1 MKIDTRLYRIPIVT
15 ALGLALA
22 LCIWVFWSWQGYEE
36 RSQEWRRQRAQ
47 DSFST
52 LNAVIA
58 SMSNGELT
66 DWKQV
71 ETVLSSIIRG
81 SRTLFVVVQGRH
93 GRLAQTGTMPEFL
106 MTSSTKGEMDMD
118 NVYVMWAPLQPV
130 QIPSN
135 WTEALRSTSLGLG
148 LGLWPRSN
156 PVMYLG
162 LRSSSESFTSSWF
175 WKRQAPIF
183 ASALVCI
190 LAVTA
195 VWITGIRRRVLAGE
209 LAAERIRSAH
219 LEELGLAAAGLAHE
233 TKNPLGIIMGMA
245 QQIEA
250 RHDIPAE
257 SRAMLG
263 HIMDEVDKASS
274 RLGNF
279 MNFARQRKPSLTPVR
294 IDRLCRE
301 VTRILGP
308 DFEAAGVDLL
318 AQVTEATIAAD
329 EAMLRQVLVNLLLN
343 SLHASPA
350 GSTARLVL
358 TRRARRF
365 DLSVEDQGRGIPP
378 ELLPDIFKPYVSGS
392 ATGHGLGL
400 AIVKRVVEAH
410 WWKISARSEPGKGT
424 VMTITGIRTARE
436 TP

>member
-1 MKIDTRLYRIPIVT
+1 MKHDTRLYRIPLVT
-15 ALGLALA
+15 ALVLIMALSV
-22 LCIWVFWSWQGYEE
+22 WVFSSWQGYSE
-36 RSQEWRRQRAQ
+36 RSMEWRRQRAQ
-47 DSFST
+47 DSFAT
-52 LNAVIA
+52 LNAIIA

-71 ETVLSSIIRG
+71 ETVLSSVIRG

-93 GRLAQTGTMPEFL
+93 GRLVQTGTMPEFL
-106 MTSSTKGEMDMD
+106 MTNSTRGEIDTDDM
-118 NVYVMWAPLQPV
+118 YVMWSPLQPAH
-130 QIPSN
+130 IPAN
-135 WTEALRSTSLGLG
+135 WTEALESTNLG

-162 LRSSSESFTSSWF
+162 FRSSPESFTSSWF
-175 WKRQAPIF
+175 WQRQGPIF

-195 VWITGIRRRVLAGE
+195 VWITGIRRRILAGE

-257 SRAMLG
+257 SRTMLG

-279 MNFARQRKPSLTPVR
+279 MNFARQRKPSLAPVR

-301 VTRILGP
+301 VVHILGP
-308 DFEAAGVDLL
+308 DFDAGGVDLL
-318 AQVTEATIAAD
+318 TQVKAATISAD

-350 GSTARLVL
+350 GTTVRIVLGKQERRLFL
-358 TRRARRF
+358 A
-365 DLSVEDQGRGIPP
+365 VEDQGRGIPS

-392 ATGHGLGL
+392 PTGHGLGL

-410 WWKISARSEPGKGT
+410 GWKISAASTRGQGT
-424 VMTITGIRTARE
+424 TMTISSIKPTRE
-436 TP
+436 TT

>member
-1 MKIDTRLYRIPIVT
+1 MKHDTRLYRIPLLT
-15 ALGLALA
+15 ALVLIMALSVWA
-22 LCIWVFWSWQGYEE
+22 FSSWQGYSE
-36 RSQEWRRQRAQ
+36 RSMEWRRQRAQ
-47 DSFST
+47 DSFAT

-71 ETVLSSIIRG
+71 ETVLASVIRD

-93 GRLAQTGTMPEFL
+93 GRLVQTGTMPGFL
-106 MTSSTKGEMDMD
+106 MTNSTRGEIAADDM
-118 NVYVMWAPLQPV
+118 YIMWSPLQPAH
-130 QIPSN
+130 IPAN
-135 WTEALRSTSLGLG
+135 WAEALESANLG

-162 LRSSSESFTSSWF
+162 FRSSPENFTSSWF
-175 WKRQAPIF
+175 WQRQGPIF

-195 VWITGIRRRVLAGE
+195 VWITGIRRRILAEE

-257 SRAMLG
+257 SRTMLG

-279 MNFARQRKPSLTPVR
+279 MNFARQRKPSLAPVR
-294 IDRLCRE
+294 IDRLCQE
-301 VTRILGP
+301 VVHILGP
-308 DFEAAGVDLL
+308 DFDAGGVDLL
-318 AQVTEATIAAD
+318 TQVKATTINAD

-350 GSTARLVL
+350 GTTVRIVL
-358 TRRARRF
+358 GKQERKLFLA
-365 DLSVEDQGRGIPP
+365 VEDQGRGIPSD
-378 ELLPDIFKPYVSGS
+378 LLPDIFKPYVSGS
-392 ATGHGLGL
+392 PTGHGLGL

-410 WWKISARSEPGKGT
+410 GWKISAASTRGQGT
-424 VMTITGIRTARE
+424 TMTISGIKPARE

>member
-1 MKIDTRLYRIPIVT
+1 MKDDTRLYRVPLLT
-15 ALGLALA
+15 ALGLVLA
-22 LCIWVFWSWQGYEE
+22 LGAWVLWSWQGYVD

-47 DSFST
+47 DSFAT

-58 SMSNGELT
+58 SMSNGDLT

-71 ETVLSSIIRG
+71 ETVLSSVIRG

-93 GRLAQTGTMPEFL
+93 GRLLQTGTMPDFL
-106 MTSSTKGEMDMD
+106 IPDSTRGEISMADIF
-118 NVYVMWAPLQPV
+118 VMWAPLQPA
-130 QIPSN
+130 QIPAS
-135 WTEALRSTSLGLG
+135 WAEALESTNLG

-162 LRSSSESFTSSWF
+162 VRSSTESFASSWF
-175 WKRQAPIF
+175 WQRQAPIF
-183 ASALVCI
+183 ASALACI
-190 LAVTA
+190 LAATS
-195 VWITGIRRRVLAGE
+195 VWIAGIRRRILAGE

-245 QQIEA
+245 QQMAA

-257 SRAMLG
+257 SRVMLE

-279 MNFARQRKPSLTPVR
+279 MNFARQRKPSLAPVR
-294 IDRLCRE
+294 VDRLCRE
-301 VTRILGP
+301 VARILEP
-308 DFEAAGVDLL
+308 DFEAGGVELII
-318 AQVTEATIAAD
+318 QVAETTIAAD

-350 GSTARLVL
+350 GSCVRIIL
-358 TRRARRF
+358 TRHSHGF
-365 DLSVEDQGRGIPP
+365 DLCVEDQGRGIPP
-378 ELLPDIFKPYVSGS
+378 ELLPEIFKPYVSGS

-410 WWKISARSEPGKGT
+410 GWKIKARSSREHGT
-424 VMTITGIRTARE
+424 AMTITGIRTARE
-436 TP
+436 AS

>member
-1 MKIDTRLYRIPIVT
+1 MKPRPSIHLTPIVS
-15 ALGLALA
+15 ALVMLLSLGIWAL
-22 LCIWVFWSWQGYEE
+22 WSWQGYVE
-36 RSQEWRRQRAQ
+36 RSQEWRHQRAQ

-93 GRLAQTGTMPEFL
+93 GRLVQTGAMPEFL
-106 MTSSTKGEMDMD
+106 MTNSTRGEMDTD
-118 NVYVMWAPLQPV
+118 DIYVMWAPLQPA
-130 QIPSN
+130 QIPSS
-135 WTEALRSTSLGLG
+135 WAEAMESSHLG
-148 LGLWPRSN
+148 LGLWPHSN

-162 LRSSSESFTSSWF
+162 FRSTAENFTSSWF
-175 WKRQAPIF
+175 WQRQAPIF

-195 VWITGIRRRVLAGE
+195 VWITGIRRRILAEE
-209 LAAERIRSAH
+209 LASERIRSAH

-274 RLGNF
+274 RLGTF
-279 MNFARQRKPSLTPVR
+279 MNFARQRKPSQAPVR
-294 IDRLCRE
+294 IDRLCHE
-301 VTRILGP
+301 VTRVLGP
-308 DFEAAGVDLL
+308 DFEAAGVELL
-318 AQVTEATIAAD
+318 AEIKPQAILAD
-329 EAMLRQVLVNLLLN
+329 ETMLRQVLVNLLLN
-343 SLHASPA
+343 SLRASPA
-350 GSTARLVL
+350 GTTVRMELRRQDRRLTL
-358 TRRARRF
+358 A
-365 DLSVEDQGRGIPP
+365 VEDRGRGIPS

-392 ATGHGLGL
+392 ASGHGLGL
-400 AIVKRVVEAH
+400 AIVKRMVEAH
-410 WWKISARSEPGKGT
+410 GWKISARSAPGQGT
-424 VMTITGIRTARE
+424 VMTITGIKPARE

>member
-1 MKIDTRLYRIPIVT
+1 MKDDTRLYRIPVLT
-15 ALGLALA
+15 AFGLMLA
-22 LCIWVFWSWQGYEE
+22 LCIWAFWSWQGYQE
-36 RSQEWRRQRAQ
+36 RSHEWRRQRAQ
-47 DSFST
+47 DSFAT

-66 DWKQV
+66 DWKQI

-106 MTSSTKGEMDMD
+106 MTTSTKGEMDMD
-118 NVYVMWAPLQPV
+118 HVFVMWAPLQPT
-130 QIPSN
+130 QIPSD
-135 WTEALRSTSLGLG
+135 WAEALESTSLG

-162 LRSSSESFTSSWF
+162 LRSASESFTASWF

-190 LAVTA
+190 LAATA
-195 VWITGIRRRVLAGE
+195 VWITGIRRRILAGE

-257 SRAMLG
+257 SRDMLG

-279 MNFARQRKPSLTPVR
+279 MNFARQRKPSLSPVR
-294 IDRLCRE
+294 VDRLCHE
-301 VTRILGP
+301 TTRILGP
-308 DFEAAGVDLL
+308 DFEAAGVELL
-318 AQVTEATIAAD
+318 TQVAEATIAAD
-329 EAMLRQVLVNLLLN
+329 EAMLRQILVNLLLN

-350 GSTARLVL
+350 GSTVRIVL
-358 TRRARRF
+358 RGRARTF
-365 DLSVEDQGRGIPP
+365 DLCVEDQGRGIPA
-378 ELLPDIFKPYVSGS
+378 ELLPNIFKPYVSGS

-400 AIVKRVVEAH
+400 AIVKRIVEAH
-410 WWKISARSEPGKGT
+410 GWKISARSERSQGT

-436 TP
+436 AP

>member
-1 MKIDTRLYRIPIVT
+1 MNHDSRLYRIPLLT
-15 ALGLALA
+15 ALTLILALGVWI
-22 LCIWVFWSWQGYEE
+22 LWSWQGYSE
-36 RSQEWRRQRAQ
+36 RSLDWRRQRAQ
-47 DSFST
+47 DSFAT

-93 GRLAQTGTMPEFL
+93 GRLVQTGTMPEFL
-106 MTSSTKGEMDMD
+106 MTNSTRGEMDTND
-118 NVYVMWAPLQPV
+118 IYVMWAPLQPA

-135 WTEALRSTSLGLG
+135 WAEALESSHLG

-162 LRSSSESFTSSWF
+162 FRSNAENFASSWF
-175 WKRQAPIF
+175 WQRQAPIF

-195 VWITGIRRRVLAGE
+195 VWITGIRRRILAEE

-263 HIMDEVDKASS
+263 HITDEVDKASS
-274 RLGNF
+274 RLGTF
-279 MNFARQRKPSLTPVR
+279 MNFARQRKPSQAPVR
-294 IDRLCRE
+294 IDRLCHE
-301 VTRILGP
+301 VARILGP
-308 DFEAAGVDLL
+308 DFEAAGVELL
-318 AQVTEATIAAD
+318 AEVKHQVIFAD
-329 EAMLRQVLVNLLLN
+329 ETMLRQVLVNLLLN

-350 GSTARLVL
+350 GTTVRMELRRQDRRLTL
-358 TRRARRF
+358 A
-365 DLSVEDQGRGIPP
+365 VEDQGRGIPA

-392 ATGHGLGL
+392 AGGHGLGL
-400 AIVKRVVEAH
+400 AIVKRMVEAH
-410 WWKISARSEPGKGT
+410 GWKISARSVLGQGT
-424 VMTITGIRTARE
+424 VMTITGIKPARE

>member
-1 MKIDTRLYRIPIVT
+1 MKDDTRLYRIPVLT
-15 ALGLALA
+15 AFGLMLI
-22 LCIWVFWSWQGYEE
+22 LCIWVSWSWQGYQE
-36 RSQEWRRQRAQ
+36 RSHEWRRQRAQ
-47 DSFST
+47 DSFAA

-66 DWKQV
+66 DWKQI

-93 GRLAQTGTMPEFL
+93 GRLVQTGTMPEFL
-106 MTSSTKGEMDMD
+106 MTTSTKGEMDMEH
-118 NVYVMWAPLQPV
+118 VFVMWAPLQPT

-135 WTEALRSTSLGLG
+135 WTEALASTSLG

-162 LRSSSESFTSSWF
+162 LRSAAESFTSSWF

-190 LAVTA
+190 LAATA
-195 VWITGIRRRVLAGE
+195 VWIAGIRRRILAGE

-279 MNFARQRKPSLTPVR
+279 MNFARQRKPSPTAVR
-294 IDRLCRE
+294 IDRLCGE
-301 VTRILGP
+301 VVRILGP
-308 DFEAAGVDLL
+308 DFEAAGVELL
-318 AQVTEATIAAD
+318 TQVAEATIAAD
-329 EAMLRQVLVNLLLN
+329 EAMLRQILVNLLLN

-350 GSTARLVL
+350 GSTVRIVL
-358 TRRARRF
+358 RGRARTF
-365 DLSVEDQGRGIPP
+365 DLCVEDQGRGIPA
-378 ELLPDIFKPYVSGS
+378 ELLPNIFKPYVSGS
-392 ATGHGLGL
+392 AAGHGLGL
-400 AIVKRVVEAH
+400 AIVKRIVEAH
-410 WWKISARSEPGKGT
+410 GWRIGARSERGQGT
-424 VMTITGIRTARE
+424 VMTITGIRPARE
-436 TP
+436 AP

>member
-1 MKIDTRLYRIPIVT
+1 MNQHSHLYRIPVLT
-15 ALGLALA
+15 ALTLILALG
-22 LCIWVFWSWQGYEE
+22 IWILWSWQGYSE
-36 RSQEWRRQRAQ
+36 RSLDWRRQRAQ
-47 DSFST
+47 DSFAT

-71 ETVLSSIIRG
+71 ETVLTSIIRG

-93 GRLAQTGTMPEFL
+93 GRLVQTGTMPEFL
-106 MTSSTKGEMDMD
+106 MTNSTRGEMDTD
-118 NVYVMWAPLQPV
+118 DIYVMWAPLQPA
-130 QIPSN
+130 QIPAS
-135 WTEALRSTSLGLG
+135 WAEALESSHLG
-148 LGLWPRSN
+148 LGLWPHSN

-162 LRSSSESFTSSWF
+162 FRSNAENFASSWF
-175 WKRQAPIF
+175 WQRQAPIF

-195 VWITGIRRRVLAGE
+195 VWITGIRRRILAEE

-274 RLGNF
+274 RLGTF
-279 MNFARQRKPSLTPVR
+279 MNFARQRKPSQAIVR
-294 IDRLCRE
+294 LDRLCHE
-301 VTRILGP
+301 VARILGP
-308 DFEAAGVDLL
+308 DFEAAGVELL
-318 AQVTEATIAAD
+318 AGVKHQAILAD
-329 EAMLRQVLVNLLLN
+329 ETMLRQVLVNLLLN

-350 GSTARLVL
+350 GTTVRMELRRQDRRLTL
-358 TRRARRF
+358 A
-365 DLSVEDQGRGIPP
+365 VEDQGRGIPA
-378 ELLPDIFKPYVSGS
+378 ELLPDIFKPYISGS
-392 ATGHGLGL
+392 AGGHGLGL
-400 AIVKRVVEAH
+400 AIVKRMVEAH
-410 WWKISARSEPGKGT
+410 GWKISARSAPGQGT
-424 VMTITGIRTARE
+424 VMTIIGIKPARE

>member
-1 MKIDTRLYRIPIVT
+1 MKHDTRLYRVPLMTAMGLII
-15 ALGLALA
+15 ALGVWIL
-22 LCIWVFWSWQGYEE
+22 WSWQGYSE
-36 RSQEWRRQRAQ
+36 RSMDWRRQRAQ
-47 DSFST
+47 DSFAT

-93 GRLAQTGTMPEFL
+93 GRLVQTGTMPEFL
-106 MTSSTKGEMDMD
+106 MTNSTRGETDSED
-118 NVYVMWAPLQPV
+118 LYVMWSPLQPS
-130 QIPSN
+130 QIPAN
-135 WTEALRSTSLGLG
+135 WTEALESINLG

-162 LRSSSESFTSSWF
+162 FRSNAENFTSSWF
-175 WKRQAPIF
+175 WQRQAPIF

-195 VWITGIRRRVLAGE
+195 VWITGIRRRILAGE
-209 LAAERIRSAH
+209 LATERIRSAH

-263 HIMDEVDKASS
+263 YIMDEVDKASS

-279 MNFARQRKPSLTPVR
+279 MNFARQRKPSLAPVR
-294 IDRLCRE
+294 IDRLCHE
-301 VTRILGP
+301 VAHILGP
-308 DFEAAGVDLL
+308 DFEAGGVELL
-318 AQVTEATIAAD
+318 TQVRAATISAD

-343 SLHASPA
+343 SLHASAA
-350 GSTARLVL
+350 GTTVRIMLGRQGRRLEL
-358 TRRARRF
+358 C
-365 DLSVEDQGRGIPP
+365 VEDQGRGIPA

-410 WWKISARSEPGKGT
+410 GWKIIARSIRGQGT
-424 VMTITGIRTARE
+424 TMTISGIKPARE

>member
-1 MKIDTRLYRIPIVT
+1 LKPITSIHQIPLMT
-15 ALGLALA
+15 ALVLIMALST
-22 LCIWVFWSWQGYEE
+22 WTFWSWQGYSE
-36 RSQEWRRQRAQ
+36 RAMEWHRQRAQ
-47 DSFST
+47 DSFAT

-71 ETVLSSIIRG
+71 ETVLSSVIRG

-106 MTSSTKGEMDMD
+106 MTNSTKGEISMD
-118 NVYVMWAPLQPV
+118 NVYVMWAPLQPT
-130 QIPSN
+130 QIPSS
-135 WTEALRSTSLGLG
+135 WSEALESTSLG

-162 LRSSSESFTSSWF
+162 LRSSRENFTSSWF
-175 WKRQAPIF
+175 WQRQAPIF

-195 VWITGIRRRVLAGE
+195 VWIAGIRRRILAGE

-257 SRAMLG
+257 SRVMLG

-279 MNFARQRKPSLTPVR
+279 MNFARQRKPSRTPVR
-294 IDRLCRE
+294 VDRLCRE
-301 VTRILGP
+301 VARILEP
-308 DFEAAGVDLL
+308 DFEAGGVELL
-318 AQVTEATIAAD
+318 TQVAETTISAD

-350 GSTARLVL
+350 GSCVRIVL
-358 TRRARRF
+358 TRRARSF
-365 DLSVEDQGRGIPP
+365 DLGVEDQGRGIPV
-378 ELLPDIFKPYVSGS
+378 ELLPEIFKPYVSGS
-392 ATGHGLGL
+392 TTGHGLGL

-410 WWKISARSEPGKGT
+410 GWKIKARSDLGQGT
-424 VMTITGIRTARE
+424 VMTITGIQAARE

>member
-1 MKIDTRLYRIPIVT
+1 MNTTRLYRIPIVT
-15 ALGLALA
+15 ALTLILALGGWI
-22 LCIWVFWSWQGYEE
+22 LWSWQGYAE
-36 RSQEWRRQRAQ
+36 RSLDWRRQRAQ
-47 DSFST
+47 DSFDT

-71 ETVLSSIIRG
+71 ETVLSSVIRG
-81 SRTLFVVVQGRH
+81 SRTVFVVVQGRH
-93 GRLAQTGTMPEFL
+93 GRLAQTGSMPEFL
-106 MTSSTKGEMDMD
+106 MTNSTRGEMEADD
-118 NVYVMWAPLQPV
+118 IYVMWAPLQPA
-130 QIPSN
+130 QIPSS
-135 WTEALRSTSLGLG
+135 WAEALESTNLG

-162 LRSSSESFTSSWF
+162 FRSATENFASSWF
-175 WKRQAPIF
+175 WQRQAPIF

-195 VWITGIRRRVLAGE
+195 VWITGIRRRILAEE

-219 LEELGLAAAGLAHE
+219 LEELALAAAGLAHE

-250 RHDIPAE
+250 RHDIPTE
-257 SRAMLG
+257 SRIMLG

-279 MNFARQRKPSLTPVR
+279 MNFARQRTPSLTPVR
-294 IDRLCRE
+294 IDLLCQE
-301 VTRILGP
+301 AARILGP
-308 DFEAAGVDLL
+308 DFEAAGVELI
-318 AQVTEATIAAD
+318 AEVGPQTIAAD
-329 EAMLRQVLVNLLLN
+329 ETMLRQILVNLLLN

-350 GSTARLVL
+350 GTSTRMALRRQDRRLTL
-358 TRRARRF
+358 A
-365 DLSVEDQGRGIPP
+365 VEDQGRGIPP

-392 ATGHGLGL
+392 AGGHGLGL
-400 AIVKRVVEAH
+400 AIVKRMVEAH
-410 WWKISARSEPGKGT
+410 GWKIVARSERGRGT
-424 VMTITGIRTARE
+424 VMTITGIKPARE
-436 TP
+436 AS

>member
-1 MKIDTRLYRIPIVT
+1 MKPRPSIHLTPIMS
-15 ALGLALA
+15 ALVMLLSLG
-22 LCIWVFWSWQGYEE
+22 IWAIWSWQGYIE
-36 RSQEWRRQRAQ
+36 RSQEWRHQRAQ
-47 DSFST
+47 DSFAT

-93 GRLAQTGTMPEFL
+93 GRLVQTGTMPEFL
-106 MTSSTKGEMDMD
+106 MTNSTRGEMDTPD
-118 NVYVMWAPLQPV
+118 LYVMWAPLQPAH
-130 QIPSN
+130 IPAN
-135 WTEALRSTSLGLG
+135 WTEALEATNLG
-148 LGLWPRSN
+148 LGLWPHSN

-162 LRSSSESFTSSWF
+162 FRNSSENLTSSWF
-175 WKRQAPIF
+175 WQRQGPIF

-195 VWITGIRRRVLAGE
+195 VWITGIHRRILAGE

-279 MNFARQRKPSLTPVR
+279 INFARQRKPSLAPVR
-294 IDRLCRE
+294 IDRLCGE
-301 VTRILGP
+301 VAHILGP
-308 DFEAAGVDLL
+308 DFEAGGVELL
-318 AQVTEATIAAD
+318 TQVKAATIHAD

-350 GSTARLVL
+350 GTTVRIVL
-358 TRRARRF
+358 GNRERKLLLT
-365 DLSVEDQGRGIPP
+365 VEDQGRGIPS

-392 ATGHGLGL
+392 PTGHGLGL
-400 AIVKRVVEAH
+400 AIVKRLVEAH
-410 WWKISARSEPGKGT
+410 GWKISARSIRGQGT
-424 VMTITGIRTARE
+424 TMTIYGIKPARE
-436 TP
+436 TS